1 MKEFGYMILA
11 IIIIILFIPA
21 MIVGT
26 AKKGDE
32 KIDSS
37 ENVDISGS
45 VIVGHENKDEENK
58 EKNNKEELDVEKD
71 GELNIKVFIH
81 SENKTVYMPLEEYIR
96 GVLCGEM
103 PAEFEIES
111 LKAQAVAARTYA
123 VTRMKKFGSKGCQRG
138 EDADICTDSTHC
150 QAWVSKEKR
159 MESWGALNG
168 PKYWD
173 KVTEAV
179 NETKGQILIFGSA
192 PVMYPL
198 YFSTSSGKTENS
210 EDIFKSNEPYLK
222 SVVSPYEKEAPKF
235 ASKVTFTINDFIK
248 KFADSEYKIKLDKS
262 NIKSQVKIL
271 SRTEGGSVKS
281 IKIGTS
287 TLSGTSVRSIL
298 KLNSANF
305 TIEFGKNDVTFSVS
319 GYGHGVGMSQ
329 WGANGMAKQ
338 GKNYKEILK
347 YYYQGTDI
355 KTINDM
361 YRIGAK

>member
-1 MKEFGYMILA
+1 MKE
-11 IIIIILFIPA
+11 
-21 MIVGT
+21 
-26 AKKGDE
+26 
-32 KIDSS
+32 
-37 ENVDISGS
+37 
-45 VIVGHENKDEENK
+45 
-58 EKNNKEELDVEKD
+58 
-71 GELNIKVFIH
+71 
-81 SENKTVYMPLEEYIR
+81 
-96 GVLCGEM
+96 
-103 PAEFEIES
+103 
-111 LKAQAVAARTYA
+111 
-123 VTRMKKFGSKGCQRG
+123 FGSKGCQRG

-150 QAWVSKEKR
+150 QAWISKEKR

-168 PKYWD
+168 QKYWD
-173 KVTEAV
+173 KVTKAI
-179 NETKGQILIFGSA
+179 NDTKGQILTFDSV

-235 ASKVTFTINDFIK
+235 ASKVTFTTNDFIK
-248 KFADSEYKIKLDKS
+248 KFADSQYKIKLDKS
-262 NIKSQVKIL
+262 NIKSQVKVL

-281 IKIGTS
+281 IKVGTS

-305 TIEFGKNDVTFSVS
+305 TIEFGKNDVTLSVS

-347 YYYQGTDI
+347 HYYKGTDI
-355 KTINDM
+355 KTIKDV
-361 YRIGAK
+361 YGSKAK